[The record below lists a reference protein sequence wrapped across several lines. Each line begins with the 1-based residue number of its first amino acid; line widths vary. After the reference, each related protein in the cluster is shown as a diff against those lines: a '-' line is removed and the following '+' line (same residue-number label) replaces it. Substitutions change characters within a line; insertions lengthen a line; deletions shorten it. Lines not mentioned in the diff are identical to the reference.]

1 MLRPSRILFFFF
13 FGFSIIMVSCAGP
26 AGVVSPQ
33 LQPSETASPEPAEE
47 SPQATLSVAAPV
59 DKGGADLPVPTSTP
73 QAKPAVAY
81 PKAAHPPEVVS
92 GCSSSPLMESVLLSR
107 FDQGQASHLL
117 TPVDPLTGQEL
128 CDYQPVSTGLSPS
141 YAFAWDEGFARM
153 LALVISRRDDHSD
166 GRLHLIDLADWQDQV
181 TDIEIPSWVIA
192 MTFDPT
198 GRRLAV
204 VYPESGI
211 EEGVWSNRSRMI
223 VIDVAARQVVAKT
236 IVPLT
241 PRLLAFSED
250 GDSLMVYGVT
260 NQDGSGLSG
269 EAQALL
275 LDAANL
281 DVIWELALEAVADG
295 QTWLYTSDGTEEY
308 VWWGPAA
315 VLSPNHQ
322 ALFIVHADEDQLTS
336 VDFSKRSLDT
346 VEIQPQLSWFERL
359 LSLTAGV
366 ARAKVVDGTS
376 KQAVLSEDGER
387 LYVVGQTSDTWQDE
401 NGNWQFSQ
409 TPLGLQVVDVRTGTE
424 IARLDSEA
432 TELDLSPDGRHL
444 YLRGWSGSGAWTEIV
459 DLEKLEI
466 VNRLVGRR
474 LIPAARLNGEPILLS
489 SSSNSGYQTTLAVF
503 DLDSLEEIKKW
514 RVQEYAE
521 WVQP

>member
-1 MLRPSRILFFFF
+1 L
-13 FGFSIIMVSCAGP
+13 
-26 AGVVSPQ
+26 
-33 LQPSETASPEPAEE
+33 
-47 SPQATLSVAAPV
+47 
-59 DKGGADLPVPTSTP
+59 VPTATQ

-81 PKAAHPPEVVS
+81 PKAAHPPEVGG
-92 GCSSSPLMESVLLSR
+92 GCSRSPLIESVLLSR
-107 FDQGQASHLL
+107 FDQGRSTHLL
-117 TPVDPLTGQEL
+117 TPVDPLSGQAL

-141 YAFAWDEGFARM
+141 HTFAANKGFAQT
-153 LALVISRRDDHSD
+153 LALVVSHRDDHSD
-166 GRLHLIDLADWQDQV
+166 GILHLFDLRNWQGQV
-181 TDIEIPSWVIA
+181 TNIEIPSWVIA
-192 MTFDPT
+192 MTFNPQGT
-198 GRRLAV
+198 RLTV
-204 VYPESGI
+204 VYPESGM

-223 VIDVAARQVVAKT
+223 VIDVAARQVVART
-236 IVPLT
+236 VLPLT

-250 GDSLMVYGVT
+250 GASLMVYGVT

-275 LDAANL
+275 LDAGNL
-281 DVIWELALEAVADG
+281 EVIWELALEAVADG
-295 QTWLYTSDGTEEY
+295 QTRLYTSDGTEEY

-315 VLSPNHQ
+315 VLSPKHQ

-409 TPLGLQVVDVRTGTE
+409 TPLGLLVVDVRTGTE
-424 IARLDSEA
+424 IARLDTEA
-432 TELDLSPDGRHL
+432 TELDLSPDGGHL

-459 DLEKLEI
+459 DLEKLQF

-474 LIPAARLNGEPILLS
+474 LIPADRLNGEPVLLS
-489 SSSNSGYQTTLAVF
+489 SHSNSGSQTSLAVF
-503 DLDSLEEIKKW
+503 DPESLDEIKKW
-514 RVQEYAE
+514 WVRGYAE
-521 WVQP
+521 WVNP